1 MKIKSFKLFESSDI
15 EDYFLDFI
23 DNSDNKWFIE
33 QKLDEGILKISIYN
47 EYIKDYEGWDGSI
60 INQIEN
66 KKIYNILTNDL
77 SRSEENITYN
87 IKLKREIK
95 EVKKSIN
102 HFAESSNMKIL
113 GSFIVIGYWDD
124 IFGYYFEL
132 S

>member
-1 MKIKSFKLFESSDI
+1 M
-15 EDYFLDFI
+15 
-23 DNSDNKWFIE
+23 
-33 QKLDEGILKISIYN
+33 KISIYN

-66 KKIYNILTNDL
+66 KNLYNIFIDDL
-77 SRSEENITYN
+77 SSLEENITCT

-95 EVKKSIN
+95 EIKKSID
-102 HFAESSNMKIL
+102 HFAISSNMKIL